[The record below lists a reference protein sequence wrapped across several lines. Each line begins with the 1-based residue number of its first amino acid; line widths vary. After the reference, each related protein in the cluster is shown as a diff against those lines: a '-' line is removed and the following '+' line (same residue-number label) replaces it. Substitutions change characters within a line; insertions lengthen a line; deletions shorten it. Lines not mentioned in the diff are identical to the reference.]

1 MRTLNHH
8 LYVCGI
14 IDLSYTITNINTNL
28 WGHSQPSSIWEETGF
43 ITISDRCDNAS
54 VSNLYRWSFTI

>member
-14 IDLSYTITNINTNL
+14 IDLSYTITNIIQTYEDTLNHHL
-28 WGHSQPSSIWEETGF
+28 YEKKLVLLPSVTGA
-43 ITISDRCDNAS
+43 TMH
-54 VSNLYRWSFTI
+54 LYPIFTDDPSP